1 VRELTTPGGSIS
13 LLPSKP
19 LEREKGKQRSIENGH
34 VKALS
39 LGANAEAGLEGSPP
53 LIRQRRSV
61 TMEDI
66 SRERT
71 RRKAEEE

>member
-1 VRELTTPGGSIS
+1 VRELTAPGGTIS

-19 LEREKGKQRSIENGH
+19 LEREKGKQRSIEDGH

-39 LGANAEAGLEGSPP
+39 TGTSAEAGLEGSPP
-53 LIRQRRSV
+53 LIRQRGFV